1 MKLSIEMLNQ
11 MIEDEINNSIKKK
24 INKRKNTEEEILED
38 DSDKEN
44 LYPGMKDFKKLS
56 RGVLEENDTISGKEW
71 NALKNRVKGIFR
83 LMPTDRRREELR
95 DFTREFGLMYF
106 NDFLRIQ
113 DQMID
118 SSKGDLGKPD
128 K

>member
-24 INKRKNTEEEILED
+24 INKRKSTEEEILED